1 MLMAVHVFVIQ
12 CTSKLKTWHEE
23 TREEAKEWIDKINS
37 LSIMVTGRTGS
48 GKTSLINGLVGE
60 KVGIEGKKLTPETR
74 NVMTVQKELNKVLVT
89 IWVTPG
95 LQDGTSHEKEYLHD
109 MKTKCKG
116 ADLNIY
122 CISIT
127 NMKFDESDLRAIQL
141 FTSTFGVSFW
151 NRTVFVLTFANQAIL
166 NYCPEGVDVGTWIN
180 SKVEEWKK
188 VFLVELTKHGVPE
201 VVKRRMVFIPAG
213 YHSPTKYARNPWQ
226 LPGIDNWFHNF
237 WYACASQ
244 MNCKHL
250 PALIKINVHR
260 FKKEEDITEDDL
272 QNESIENQPIPAY
285 SLAGSASECGVGA
298 LVGAVGGALVGA
310 EAGAIVRDLADVMD
324 PADLLALFRT
334 NIYRHHF
341 KEETTGSDLKETI
354 ENVPLPRYLEQE
366 LVDTKEP
373 MFKVTTLITD

>member
-1 MLMAVHVFVIQ
+1 MIQ

-23 TREEAKEWIDKINS
+23 TTEEAEEWIDKINS

-60 KVGIEGKKLTPETR
+60 KVGIEGKELTPETR
-74 NVMTVQKELNKVLVT
+74 NVMTVKEELNGVLVT
-89 IWVTPG
+89 IWDTPG
-95 LQDGTSHEKEYLHD
+95 LQDGTSHEQEYLHD

-122 CISIT
+122 CISIA
-127 NMKFDESDLRAIQL
+127 NVRFDESDLRAIQL

-166 NYCPEGVDVGTWIN
+166 NCPVGVDVGTWID

-188 VFLVELTKHGVPE
+188 VFLVELSKHGVPE

-213 YHSPTKYARNPWQ
+213 YHSPTKYAPNPWQ

-244 MNCKHL
+244 MNREHL

-285 SLAGSASECGVGA
+285 SLAGSAIGA
-298 LVGAVGGALVGA
+298 LVGGLVGYYLPSYGFT
-310 EAGAIVRDLADVMD
+310 AGAKLGAKYG
-324 PADLLALFRT
+324 A
-334 NIYRHHF
+334 
-341 KEETTGSDLKETI
+341 S
-354 ENVPLPRYLEQE
+354 
-366 LVDTKEP
+366 LVDILMEMKQYALKAKEHARQ
-373 MFKVTTLITD
+373 TLEEFLQ